1 MSEMESE
8 IWGPRW
14 MERRDPCRCRMA
26 YDEGESGSADQRIS
40 GGMRPHGGA
49 EARRKQREEPTTG
62 HKGNWR
68 VPCSCMC
75 VETPVLVAHRCFTL
89 PRSSSIIHPVR
100 LHKYVF
106 GRQVNVVCM
115 GSRCATACTMYV
127 LKITWSLLGGS
138 WTKSLPPSS

>member
-89 PRSSSIIHPVR
+89 PRSSSILCGCINMFLADKSMWYAWGRDALPHVR
-100 LHKYVF
+100 
-106 GRQVNVVCM
+106 CM
-115 GSRCATACTMYV
+115 Y
-127 LKITWSLLGGS
+127 
-138 WTKSLPPSS
+138 